1 LASVTC
7 APTVNP
13 LAACANAGEIGAA
26 SANDAEATAIRMRIS
41 TFPIDKN
48 EVSLTFQG

>member
-13 LAACANAGEIGAA
+13 LAAWPKAGEIGAA
-26 SANDAEATAIRMRIS
+26 SAKEMEATAAKMRIS
-41 TFPIDKN
+41 TFPVEKMRF
-48 EVSLTFQG
+48 S